1 MSKIILFSGVA
12 GCGKDE
18 AIKHLRSLG
27 YPWSRREAKGKLHT
41 LVQEFFCV
49 SPERYWE
56 IYNDRE
62 LKEKP
67 LPEFTLILNDYEIKV
82 LERNFGDVHIEF
94 FQEHIHSS
102 SSVLVVHKTSYDL
115 H

>member
-1 MSKIILFSGVA
+1 M
-12 GCGKDE
+12 
-18 AIKHLRSLG
+18 G
-27 YPWSRREAKGKLHT
+27 YPLVRREAKGKLHT

-94 FQEHIHSS
+94 FQEHIPSS